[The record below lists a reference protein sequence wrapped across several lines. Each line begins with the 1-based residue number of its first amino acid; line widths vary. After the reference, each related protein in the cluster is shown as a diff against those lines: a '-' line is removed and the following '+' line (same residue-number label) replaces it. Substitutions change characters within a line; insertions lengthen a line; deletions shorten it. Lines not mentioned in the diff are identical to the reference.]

1 MERNIIASLE
11 SGELIPGISHD
22 SPHIIATPSR
32 DEQDAKCCDDVYK
45 PARIRTIS
53 AMDQVMIEAL
63 KEPTT
68 KVSSVVPASRPLRD
82 AHGRPPLPS
91 GRARLPVIQSQ
102 GSSISLELSPEESRY
117 TNHQMLQSSNEES
130 TETLRGEALLDSLL
144 DDGPLEQD
152 VKLEAA
158 PYASKPIQNH
168 VRRNTG
174 GTIFVKS
181 TMMNPNI
188 EATIKV
194 SAVLGFLPKSLGN
207 RLTLSLSL
215 FHSVRV
221 WCLSNSYYQLC
232 SPTFQSITDF
242 NHGARGVSR

>member
-1 MERNIIASLE
+1 MASLE

-32 DEQDAKCCDDVYK
+32 DEQDTECCDDVCK

-63 KEPTT
+63 KEEPTT
-68 KVSSVVPASRPLRD
+68 KVSPVLPASRPLRD

-91 GRARLPVIQSQ
+91 GRARLPAFPSH
-102 GSSISLELSPEESRY
+102 GSSISLELSPEESGY
-117 TNHQMLQSSNEES
+117 EKYQMPQSSCEET

-152 VKLEAA
+152 IKLEAA
-158 PYASKPIQNH
+158 PYASKSMQNH

-194 SAVLGFLPKSLGN
+194 RHV
-207 RLTLSLSL
+207 
-215 FHSVRV
+215 
-221 WCLSNSYYQLC
+221 
-232 SPTFQSITDF
+232 
-242 NHGARGVSR
+242 